1 MAGYVIDT
9 YAWIEYFR
17 GSPEGEK
24 AREYIEGGEASTPT
38 IVVLELRKN
47 FLRKIKEGKE
57 TPKGAEENMDYV
69 MSNSTILDLEYA
81 SSVKA
86 AETDL
91 EMKQKVKNW
100 GVADAIVLSAARE
113 LKAKVV
119 TGDEHFRGLKE
130 AVMIK

>member
-1 MAGYVIDT
+1 MAEYVIDT

-17 GSPEGEK
+17 GSPEGNAAK
-24 AREYIEGGEASTPT
+24 EYIEGGETATPT

-69 MSNSTILDLEYA
+69 RSKSTILDLGYA
-81 SSVKA
+81 SSIKA

-113 LKAKVV
+113 LNAKVV

>member
-1 MAGYVIDT
+1 MVEYVIDT

-17 GSPEGEK
+17 GSPEGDMAK
-24 AREYIEGGEASTPT
+24 QYIEAGETATPT

-69 MSNSTILDLEYA
+69 RSKSTIIDLGYA
-81 SSVKA
+81 SSIKA

-113 LKAKVV
+113 LKAKIV
-119 TGDEHFRGLKE
+119 TGDEHFRGLAD

>member
-17 GSPEGEK
+17 GSPEGIVAK
-24 AREYIEGGEASTPT
+24 GYIESRETATPT
-38 IVVLELRKN
+38 IVILELRKN
-47 FLRKIKEGKE
+47 LVRKIKEGKE
-57 TPKGAEENMDYV
+57 TRKGAEEKMDYV
-69 MSNSTILDLEYA
+69 RSASTIIDLGYA
-81 SSVKA
+81 SSIKA

-113 LKAKVV
+113 LNAKVV
-119 TGDEHFRGLKE
+119 TGDEHFRGLRD